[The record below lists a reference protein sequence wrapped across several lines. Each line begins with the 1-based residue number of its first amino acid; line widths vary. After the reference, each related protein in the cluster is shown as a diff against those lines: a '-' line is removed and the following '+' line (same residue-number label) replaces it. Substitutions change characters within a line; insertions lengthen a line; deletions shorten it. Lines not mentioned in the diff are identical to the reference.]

1 MSQAKQCD
9 RCGKFYPIFGR
20 ELDLD
25 KDYWR
30 YDIIKDCHPNEAYK
44 LDLCDDCKK
53 ALFLWLGLGG
63 KH

>member
-9 RCGKFYPIFGR
+9 RCGSFYPIFGH
-20 ELDLD
+20 DLD
-25 KDYWR
+25 FDKEYWR
-30 YDIIKDCHPNEAYK
+30 YDIVKDCHPNEAYK

>member
-9 RCGKFYPIFGR
+9 RCGKFYPILSR
-20 ELDLD
+20 ELELD

-30 YDIIKDCHPNEAYK
+30 YDIVKDCTHYKAKK

-63 KH
+63 KS